1 MGGIIRI
8 IMGIAGA
15 FLFASAAY
23 AVGFPAGYG
32 IVGGVVL
39 GAAIAIGLLSLFA
52 RLAIFGMIGWSIAV
66 VYGGQPKV
74 RVPVNALAQYFPIP
88 DSPDPIYPKQS
99 TAPAKAPASKASAK
113 KEAATTPALSSN
125 RPAVQATPQD
135 QPKLT
140 TAERIKALQALEK
153 LCAAK
158 RIDAKTCDAS
168 RRKLLRS

>member
-23 AVGFPAGYG
+23 AVGFPVGYG
-32 IVGGVVL
+32 IVGGIVL

-99 TAPAKAPASKASAK
+99 AVPARTPASKAGAQK
-113 KEAATTPALSSN
+113 AAANTPALPSN
-125 RPAVQATPQD
+125 RPSVQAAPQD
-135 QPKLT
+135 QLNLT

-158 RIDAKTCDAS
+158 RIDATTCDAS
-168 RRKLLRS
+168 RRRLLGS